1 MIETDGNAIN
11 HKGIMGK
18 PKIWRVYERK
28 QKKNRLTDEVAKKT
42 KLTEELV
49 K

>member
-11 HKGIMGK
+11 YKCIMGK

-28 QKKNRLTDEVAKKT
+28 QQKIR
-42 KLTEELV
+42 LTEELV